1 MTTDPRPA
9 GVSRSI
15 GQVLATLKGDFP
27 DISISKIRFLES
39 EGLIAPQRAPSGAR
53 RYSET
58 DLERLR
64 YVLSVQRDHYLPLK
78 VIKEHLDAIDAGAP
92 PPPVRSLTPVVP
104 GAGEGSTN
112 GSTEPR
118 STPPVPPAP
127 PKPPVRMTRAVLLE
141 ASGLT
146 DAALSELE
154 RTQIL
159 QPRRGTVYY
168 GRDALTLAIA
178 ARRMAEYGIDGR
190 HLRAFKM
197 SADREVGLVEQAIAP
212 HLRRAGG
219 DRDVQAEVTQ
229 LVISFHAALVRT
241 AMERGPRRSRARRG
255 SRPGAASRPPL
266 VAAALRSRVGP
277 CVNSM
282 WWASGASS
290 RRTHRW
296 CCCVRWAP
304 PAICPSG
311 SGPVRRPPSRTRRRG
326 SCRRGR

>member
-1 MTTDPRPA
+1 MTTEPHST

-39 EGLIAPQRAPSGAR
+39 EGLIAPQRAASGYR

-78 VIKEHLDAIDAGAP
+78 VIKEHLEVMDRGEPAP
-92 PPPVRSLTPVVP
+92 AVRSLAPS
-104 GAGEGSTN
+104 GAGAAEPST
-112 GSTEPR
+112 GGAAEPR
-118 STPPVPPAP
+118 PAPAAPPAP
-127 PKPPVRMTRAVLLE
+127 PKPPVRMTRAALLE

-146 DAALSELE
+146 DAALAELE

-212 HLRRAGG
+212 HVRRAGG
-219 DRDVQAEVTQ
+219 DRDVQGEVTQ

-241 AMERGPRRSRARRG
+241 AMER
-255 SRPGAASRPPL
+255 
-266 VAAALRSRVGP
+266 
-277 CVNSM
+277 
-282 WWASGASS
+282 
-290 RRTHRW
+290 
-296 CCCVRWAP
+296 
-304 PAICPSG
+304 
-311 SGPVRRPPSRTRRRG
+311 
-326 SCRRGR
+326 